1 MGKSKS
7 NHQKKKQMPF
17 VSVICVTYNR
27 RPFFPTFFKSIAL
40 QDYPHSRF
48 EVIIVDDGTDKIKD
62 LVEACGIPQVKYFE
76 LSEKMP
82 LGKKRNY
89 SHTLVDPRTKYITYF
104 DDDDYQHPQR
114 ISHSVEMLEKN
125 PQALCAGSSELYV
138 YFKHIKQMYQF
149 GPYGP
154 NHATAGTFMFRKD
167 LLDSSHYQDTACLA
181 EEKHFLKNYT
191 VPFVQLN
198 PLKNILVFSH
208 EHNTFD
214 KRKLLE
220 QGPNPYSKPSDKTI
234 KDFIT
239 MPAEDNVYKFFVEEI
254 DGILKHYD
262 PGDPKHKPD
271 VLRQI
276 KEIEIERARLAQQH
290 QQQQLLAQQQ
300 QQTAQIMLER
310 PGQPPIALN
319 AEQIMQIIKQQQGQM
334 EMMANRI
341 KVLEEQNKQLTNILS
356 QTNSKFD
363 INI

>member
-1 MGKSKS
+1 MGKSNKKDK
-7 NHQKKKQMPF
+7 QKQTQQLPF

-27 RPFFPTFFKSIAL
+27 RPFFPAFFKSIQL

-62 LVEACGIPQVKYFE
+62 LVEKCGIPQVKYFA
-76 LSEKMP
+76 LSEKLP

-125 PQALCAGSSELYV
+125 PKALCAGASELYV

-154 NHATAGTFMFRKD
+154 NHATAGTFMFRKT
-167 LLDSSHYQDTACLA
+167 LLDDTSYQDTACLA

-220 QGPNPYSKPSDKTI
+220 QGPNQFAKPSERQI
-234 KDFIT
+234 REFIT
-239 MPAEDNVYKFFVEEI
+239 QPAEEFTYNFFMNEI
-254 DGILKHYD
+254 DNLLKNYD

-276 KEIEIERARLAQQH
+276 KEIEIERARMM
-290 QQQQLLAQQQ
+290 QQQ
-300 QQTAQIMLER
+300 QQQMQQMQQRQAAQIVLQRDGM
-310 PGQPPIALN
+310 PPLVLTP
-319 AEQIMQIIKQQQGQM
+319 EQIMQIVKQQQDQIQQLVMKCQM
-334 EMMANRI
+334 
-341 KVLEEQNKQLTNILS
+341 LEEQNKQLLNVLG
-356 QTNSKFD
+356 SKK
-363 INI
+363 